1 MIENVRKF
9 SRKNDKVVEQIID
22 QDVVMINHMILP
34 KGEALPEHKANSNVF
49 MTTVKGKVTLK
60 LNDQNPQVY
69 DSGHILEIPYNTLM
83 NVSNQHDELLELFV
97 VKAPGPKAYG
107 R

>member
-1 MIENVRKF
+1 MIENVKRF
-9 SRKNDKVVEQIID
+9 STRNDKVVEQIVD
-22 QDVVMINHMILP
+22 QDVVMINHMLLP
-34 KGEALPEHKANSNVF
+34 RGEALPEHKANSNVF
-49 MTTVKGKVTLK
+49 MTIIKGKVTLK
-60 LNDQNPQVY
+60 LNDQEPQIY

-97 VKAPGPKAYG
+97 VKAPGPKAYK